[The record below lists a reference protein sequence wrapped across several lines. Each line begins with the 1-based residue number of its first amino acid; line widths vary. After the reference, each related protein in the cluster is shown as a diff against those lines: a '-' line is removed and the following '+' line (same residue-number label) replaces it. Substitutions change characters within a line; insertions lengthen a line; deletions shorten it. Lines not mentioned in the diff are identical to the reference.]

1 MPEKINIPN
10 FQNTPTK
17 HFRYPGAQPFK
28 VEEKSIFFGREADI
42 EKFHQLLNIERLVV
56 LHSKSGLGKSSLL
69 NAGVIP
75 KIEATGKYIP
85 IPIRLGPFID
95 IQSESPLAISR
106 QFLSSNSGSS
116 LLDKI
121 APPNNSLW
129 YPLKKQALEHNG
141 KGFVLVFDQFEEL
154 FTYPTE
160 SIKRFKEELVEI
172 LNTDIPSY
180 YRKALEKKFLQNPN
194 FLSDEE
200 MELIH
205 KPIKIKIVMAIRS
218 DRMSLMDQLS
228 DYLPN
233 ILTNCYELGALSVE
247 QAEDAILN
255 PAFLPQNGFLTQ
267 PFDYKDETI
276 ESILAYLTQN
286 GSQKIESFQLQIL
299 CQSIEQKVIQE
310 QLRTITKTDLGDF
323 QSIYKNYY
331 QDQIALIKEDKDQ
344 QIARVFI
351 EEGLIF
357 EEEERRLNMYEGQI
371 YKAFNL
377 SPNLLRQLVNTH
389 LLRAEPSMKGGFTYE
404 LSHDTLVAPV
414 LAAKKK
420 RKQKELKAAT
430 IAAKLAQAKEIEEL
444 KEAAE
449 IERKKRRKAIFLATL
464 ASIAMVLAIGAFAFA
479 WQKQKEAEQQT
490 ADLERTLK
498 ELKTTRAN
506 KDEAIYQKYYE
517 AGMNAMDNYNYENAL
532 SAFQQALQVKE
543 GDAIALEKLAIC
555 EEKLSESTEYNQY
568 LNQGENYEEQGRKNL
583 VRARN
588 QYQKAL
594 SMNFNNPEAKRKL
607 AILQPKLDE
616 AFNKFVLNGKTY
628 MKAKGYAEAKASYQA
643 ALAIRP
649 NDQSVKQ
656 SINTCNQV
664 LQNN

>member
-1 MPEKINIPN
+1 MSEKINISSL
-10 FQNTPTK
+10 QNTSTK

-69 NAGVIP
+69 NAGIIP

-95 IQSESPLAISR
+95 AQSESPLTISR
-106 QFLSSNSGSS
+106 QFVSPNSGSS
-116 LLDKI
+116 LLNKI
-121 APPNNSLW
+121 APPDDSLW
-129 YPLKKQALEHNG
+129 YPLKNQALQHTD

-154 FTYPTE
+154 FTYPIE
-160 SIKRFKEELVEI
+160 WIKRFKEELVEI

-180 YRKALEKKFLQNPN
+180 YREALEAKFLQNPN

-205 KPIKIKIVMAIRS
+205 EPIKIKIVMAIRS

-247 QAEDAILN
+247 QAEDAILS
-255 PAFLPQNGFLTQ
+255 PAFLPQNGFITQ
-267 PFDYKDETI
+267 PFDYKDEAI

-310 QLRTITKTDLGDF
+310 QLRTISKEDLGDF
-323 QSIYKNYY
+323 QNIYKNYY
-331 QDQIALIKEDKDQ
+331 QDQIALIKEEEDQ

-377 SPNLLRQLVNTH
+377 TPNLLSQLVNTH

-404 LSHDTLVAPV
+404 LSHDTLVVPV

-420 RKQKELKAAT
+420 RKQRELKAAT
-430 IAAKLAQAKEIEEL
+430 LAAKLEQEKEIEKL
-444 KEAAE
+444 KEEAKV
-449 IERKKRRKAIFLATL
+449 ERKKRQRAIFLATL
-464 ASIAMVLAIGAFAFA
+464 ASIAFVLAIGAFAFA

-498 ELKTTRAN
+498 ELNTTRAN
-506 KDEAIYQKYYE
+506 KEEAIYQKHFE
-517 AGMNAMDNYNYENAL
+517 AGMNAMDNFNYENAV
-532 SAFQQALQVKE
+532 SAFQQALQVKA
-543 GDAIALEKLAIC
+543 GDAMALKNLAIC

-568 LNQGENYEEQGRKNL
+568 LKRGENFEEKGRENL
-583 VRARN
+583 VLARN

-607 AILQPKLDE
+607 DILKPKLDE
-616 AFNKFVLNGKTY
+616 AFNIFLLNGKTY

-649 NDQSVKQ
+649 NDQSVKR
-656 SINTCNQV
+656 SINTCNQA
-664 LQNN
+664 LKNK